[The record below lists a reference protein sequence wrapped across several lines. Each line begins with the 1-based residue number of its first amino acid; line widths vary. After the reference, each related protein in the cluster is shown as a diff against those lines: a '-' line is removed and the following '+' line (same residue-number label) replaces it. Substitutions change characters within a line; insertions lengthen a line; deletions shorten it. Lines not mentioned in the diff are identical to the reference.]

1 VLYPWPMNPYLCWPL
16 EVPGLMY
23 PLVHYA
29 TLVDKDLYAFVLS
42 AVPKLGPLSVGQ
54 SGLVVCW
61 HQPFELLNSKNNM

>member
-1 VLYPWPMNPYLCWPL
+1 MSPYLCRPL

-54 SGLVVCW
+54 SGLGVCW
-61 HQPFELLNSKNNM
+61 H